1 MIDEVTQA
9 EGDMSYLWIISL
21 SVIYVAEAE
30 RTLSIKR
37 NRLLVTVWSF
47 I

>member
-9 EGDMSYLWIISL
+9 EGDMSCLWII

-30 RTLSIKR
+30 RALSIKR
-37 NRLLVTVWSF
+37 NCLLVTVWSY